1 MTYKHK
7 NEPTSAMKY
16 LRYIILVANDIYS
29 RPAPMMWK
37 SPDSMSGIIGNIIR
51 LSVNWLVGKCF
62 SKLTIEKLRGDGANH
77 LKYVFY
83 TISHRRC

>member
-37 SPDSMSGIIGNIIR
+37 SPDSMSGIISNIIR

-62 SKLTIEKLRGDGANH
+62 FDGANH
-77 LKYVFY
+77 LNMYLNTV
-83 TISHRRC
+83 SS